1 MWFQLNE
8 LNLCLKIVS
17 LHVMVKAEG
26 FTLYKNSDFP
36 RGGQGDRNRRG
47 GWGNQCVDQT
57 FEISVQSS

>member
-1 MWFQLNE
+1 M
-8 LNLCLKIVS
+8 CLKIVS